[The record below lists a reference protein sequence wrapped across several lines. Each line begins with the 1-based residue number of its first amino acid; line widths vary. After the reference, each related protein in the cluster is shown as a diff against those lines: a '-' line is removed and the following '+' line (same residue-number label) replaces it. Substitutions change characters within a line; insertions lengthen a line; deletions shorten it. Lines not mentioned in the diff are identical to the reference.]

1 MPRGDKLQ
9 LDAKQVAWYKRQLD
23 SAYQQIQAAGDGAA
37 NLAGCVLIC
46 GMVLLVTDNLEGSE
60 VSTNQVIEFLRR
72 FPDSGLSET
81 VEARAFE
88 KSLQKRRHKMLRHPD
103 HRWVYGK
110 NPVPLDGGADGSRRR
125 KTHNGVA
132 SSTGAVCSGASLWRH
147 GRR

>member
-46 GMVLLVTDNLEGSE
+46 GMVLLVTDNLEGSK

-81 VEARAFE
+81 VEAR
-88 KSLQKRRHKMLRHPD
+88 R
-103 HRWVYGK
+103 
-110 NPVPLDGGADGSRRR
+110 SRNR
-125 KTHNGVA
+125 
-132 SSTGAVCSGASLWRH
+132 C
-147 GRR
+147 